1 MPFTLADGNRKV
13 TALQTPP
20 ADLDA
25 ITLTELQAGIDIQD
39 DVLKS
44 DFRLSP
50 TASDTVPDTPL
61 GSAGNSTAFGASNY
75 EGSVSPFRNL
85 DETGQ
90 PETAGEEVWD
100 LFKEKGTNLTLVL
113 RDGPDS
119 DTEWAEGDEYE
130 AYSVITDTPQH
141 PSDTAGYIKRT
152 VVLGVNGAALYKK
165 VATGV

>member
-20 ADLDA
+20 ADLEA
-25 ITLTELQAGIDIQD
+25 ITLTELQDGIDIQD
-39 DVLKS
+39 YVLKS

-75 EGSVSPFRNL
+75 EGSCTPFRDL
-85 DETGQ
+85 DENGQ
-90 PETAGEEVWD
+90 PVTDGEEVWN
-100 LFKEKGTNLTLVL
+100 LFKEKGTHLTLVL
-113 RDGPDS
+113 RDGPDA
-119 DTEWAEGDEYE
+119 DTDWDADDEYE

-152 VVLGVNGAALYKK
+152 VVLVVNGAALYKT
-165 VATGV
+165 VSSTP